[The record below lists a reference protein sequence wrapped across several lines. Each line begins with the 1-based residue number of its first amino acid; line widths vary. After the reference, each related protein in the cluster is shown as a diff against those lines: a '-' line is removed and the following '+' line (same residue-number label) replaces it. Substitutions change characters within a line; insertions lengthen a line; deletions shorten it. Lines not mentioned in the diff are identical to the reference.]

1 MKSATSSSKSWFY
14 PTLWKKNMT
23 RFWPIWAVYLACWV
37 FTMPL
42 LLLTDLRGDSIGS
55 VSQPGQYFASQVV
68 REWCTWPALLA
79 GTVFGIL
86 SAMAVFSYLYNNRSA
101 GMLHALPVR
110 REGLFLTN
118 YLSGLSFMVLPQVLV
133 FVLTLLAE
141 AVAGYVDALALGQWL
156 LVQICVT
163 LFFYSFAV
171 FCAMFTGHI
180 LALPVF
186 YGILNGLA
194 TGIYWLVNALFRNL
208 IFGYNGSNGMG
219 EAALWLTPAGKLGSE
234 LDVNMIWN
242 DAGTKLERIVL
253 EGMGYA
259 LLYAFLGLVLAFLAL
274 VLYRRRHLE
283 GAGDVVTVRWVRP
296 IFKYGV
302 AFCTALALGTLL
314 YGWFGFDLGRNQ
326 VWGLLAFL
334 LFCGG
339 VGYFA
344 AEMLLKKSFRVLGAW
359 KGWAVFSAALVA
371 LALCI
376 RFDVTGYERRVPDPG
391 QVLDVEL
398 MSVYSA
404 PEDSARHYN
413 GYSQDPDFIR
423 AVTEFQRSIV
433 DRREDYRGQNY
444 GGGYEP
450 GTVDGLEVNSIE
462 TGTTVSLR
470 IDYTMP
476 SGNRVSR
483 SYEVPVRAGDLSDP
497 DSPAARLTAL
507 LNRTEDRVEMYF
519 PKELDG
525 KRLMDVSITTWE
537 ADRGEGPSDNVVS
550 IPQSRQQDLLDA
562 VKADL
567 AAGRLGIRYLLDDA
581 DRLSNCYVNDLEF
594 TFQETWGGA
603 ENRGGIPQT
612 MPADVP
618 DGVSYT
624 TVRVTL
630 QDTASSTM
638 ALLRE
643 LGMEDQVKLVTQAQR
658 QHQYWLEDRRDDA
671 LKEGEVY
678 AEAERA
684 YLG

>member
-42 LLLTDLRGDSIGS
+42 LLLTEYGSNIGS
-55 VSQPGQYFASQVV
+55 MDGKQYFAAQVV
-68 REWCTWPALLA
+68 RDWCTWPALLA

-118 YLSGLSFMVLPQVLV
+118 YLSGLSFMVLPQLLV

-141 AVAGYVDALALGQWL
+141 AVVGCVDALALGQWL

-194 TGIYWLVNALFRNL
+194 AGLYWLVNGLFRDL
-208 IFGYNGSNGMG
+208 VFGYNGSNGMG
-219 EAALWLTPAGKLGSE
+219 EAVLWLTPAGKLGSE
-234 LDVNMIWN
+234 LNVDVLWSE
-242 DAGTKLERIVL
+242 AGNLDRVVL
-253 EGMGYA
+253 YGIGYA
-259 LLYAFLGLVLAFLAL
+259 LLYALLGLVLAALAL

-302 AFCTALALGTLL
+302 AFCAALALGTLL
-314 YGWFGFDLGRNQ
+314 YGWFGWNPGRDGI
-326 VWGLLAFL
+326 WGLLAFL
-334 LFCGG
+334 LIFGAA
-339 VGYFA
+339 GYFA
-344 AEMLLKKSFRVLGAW
+344 AEMLLKKSFRVLDAW
-359 KGWAVFSAALVA
+359 RGCAVFSAALVA
-371 LALCI
+371 LALGV
-376 RFDVTGYERRVPDPG
+376 RFDVVGYERRVPDPA
-391 QVLDVEL
+391 QVMGVEI
-398 MSVYSA
+398 MDVYSA
-404 PEDSARHYN
+404 PEDSARYY
-413 GYSQDPDFIR
+413 GIGTGRDPDFIR
-423 AVTEFQRSIV
+423 AVTELQQSIV
-433 DRREDYRGQNY
+433 DRREEYRGIV
-444 GGGYEP
+444 GFGSYEP
-450 GTVDGLEVNSIE
+450 GVVDGLEVDSIQTE
-462 TGTTVSLR
+462 GTKSLR

-483 SYEVPVRAGDLSDP
+483 SYQIPVRAGDLSDP

-519 PKELDG
+519 PKTLDG
-525 KRLMDVSITTWE
+525 KRLMDVSVTSWE
-537 ADRGEGPSDNVVS
+537 RNGDTEPVS

-594 TFQETWGGA
+594 TFQETASSAGS
-603 ENRGGIPQT
+603 RGGVPQT
-612 MPADVP
+612 MPADVAV
-618 DGVSYT
+618 GVSYS
-624 TVRVTL
+624 TVSVTL
-630 QDTASSTM
+630 QATATETM

-643 LGMEDQVKLVTQAQR
+643 LGMEDQVKLITQAQR
-658 QHQYWLEDRRDDA
+658 QHQYWLEDRQEDA
-671 LKEGEVY
+671 LKEGADY